1 MNTEYVTM
9 EQIEAGLAHVLAS
22 PRDQGKLEAIV
33 IRPEEDQRQVCTLAY
48 LSPEGGVEGDRW
60 VTSSS
65 LRLPDGRPDPRAQ
78 VSLMNA
84 RLLRMIAGSDERIS
98 LAGDN
103 LVVDL
108 DLSEANMPVGQ
119 KLSVGEVV
127 LEITDVPH
135 TGCQKFARRF
145 GPDAVRF
152 VNGADRRSLHL
163 RGVYARILRA
173 GTLRVGDVLRK
184 ME

>member
-1 MNTEYVTM
+1 MEYLTTE
-9 EQIEAGLAHVLAS
+9 QLEAELVHVLAS

-33 IRPEEDQRQVCTLAY
+33 VRPVEDGRQVCSHAY
-48 LSPEGGVEGDRW
+48 LSAEGGVKGDRW

-65 LRLPDGRPDPRAQ
+65 RRLPDGRPDPQVQ

-84 RLLRMIAGSDERIS
+84 RLLRMLAGSEERIS

-119 KLSVGEVV
+119 RLSAGEAV

-135 TGCQKFARRF
+135 TGCQKFAQRF

-152 VNGADRRSLHL
+152 VNAVDRHSLHL
-163 RGVYARILRA
+163 RERYARILKA
-173 GTLRVGDVLRK
+173 GTLRVGDTLRK
-184 ME
+184 LQ